1 MDSPPTPQHPA
12 ANEEIKE
19 LPQGTLPES
28 TMAHIDL
35 NPDLEMLLDDENE
48 QNTEDIA
55 EEKED
60 KMDISGSKGGPGG
73 SYGVQ
78 EETENTHRRWN
89 DEKNYEIE
97 TKAKNGNKDD
107 SKKDN
112 IKKEFPAGKDD
123 HIYKLRSS
131 VDQLDHSPITL
142 AQQSKLINYVD
153 AQLLAIQR
161 RFVKSQADTS
171 QPYPLLDLLRDTQSV
186 VDIIWCSVS
195 THSKLFGQ
203 PEYMVSLLGS
213 LEDYL
218 LHYDLAEAQ
227 RALFAF
233 FRILDERL
241 STLIDGYT
249 YEGHTEKISQTL
261 LVRLVP
267 IVSRVRV
274 LVVTKLGST
283 REKLAKEVVETKNT
297 DNETARAELDRL
309 ELEIG
314 NLLEGVLERLE

>member
-12 ANEEIKE
+12 ADEEVKE

-28 TMAHIDL
+28 TMQNIDL
-35 NPDLEMLLDDENE
+35 NPDLEMLDEENE
-48 QNTEDIA
+48 KNGDDIVEQK
-55 EEKED
+55 EENED
-60 KMDISGSKGGPGG
+60 KFVSNEGPGG
-73 SYGVQ
+73 FIGAQ
-78 EETENTHRRWN
+78 EGTEHPL
-89 DEKNYEIE
+89 NYEKTNKNEING
-97 TKAKNGNKDD
+97 KNGNE
-107 SKKDN
+107 DN
-112 IKKEFPAGKDD
+112 NENGSNDFQNTIKSPENPQ
-123 HIYKLRSS
+123 YKLQSS

-227 RALFAF
+227 QQLFGL
-233 FRILDERL
+233 FRILDQRL

-249 YEGHTEKISQTL
+249 YEGHIEKISQTL

-283 REKLAKEVVETKNT
+283 REKLAKEVMETEST
-297 DNETARAELDRL
+297 DNENARAELDRL

>member
-12 ANEEIKE
+12 ANEEVKE

-28 TMAHIDL
+28 TMQNIDL
-35 NPDLEMLLDDENE
+35 NPDLEMLDEENE
-48 QNTEDIA
+48 QNGEDVKEDNEEN
-55 EEKED
+55 EEKMASNE
-60 KMDISGSKGGPGG
+60 GPGG
-73 SYGVQ
+73 FIGAQ
-78 EETENTHRRWN
+78 EGTEYPL
-89 DEKNYEIE
+89 NYEK
-97 TKAKNGNKDD
+97 TNKNEINGKNDGSND
-107 SKKDN
+107 SNDYQN
-112 IKKEFPAGKDD
+112 TIKSPEHPQ
-123 HIYKLRSS
+123 YKLQSS

-227 RALFAF
+227 QQLFGF
-233 FRILDERL
+233 FRILDQRL

-249 YEGHTEKISQTL
+249 YEGHIEKISQTL

-274 LVVTKLGST
+274 LVVTKLGSA
-283 REKLAKEVVETKNT
+283 REKLAKEVMETEST
-297 DNETARAELDRL
+297 DNENARAELDCL

>member
-12 ANEEIKE
+12 ADEEVRE
-19 LPQGTLPES
+19 LPLGTLPES

-35 NPDLEMLLDDENE
+35 NPDLEMLEDENE
-48 QNTEDIA
+48 QHTANTENENDDESDA
-55 EEKED
+55 
-60 KMDISGSKGGPGG
+60 SGTNEGPGG
-73 SYGVQ
+73 FSEAQ
-78 EETENTHRRWN
+78 DHTEHPLSENFNKNENTGSNSKGNGSEN
-89 DEKNYEIE
+89 DGENEDEINE
-97 TKAKNGNKDD
+97 ISPHNNG
-107 SKKDN
+107 
-112 IKKEFPAGKDD
+112 

-186 VDIIWCSVS
+186 VDLIWCSVS
-195 THSKLFGQ
+195 TRSKLFGQ
-203 PEYMVSLLGS
+203 PEYMVSLLGN

-227 RALFAF
+227 RELFGF
-233 FRILDERL
+233 FRILDQRI

-261 LVRLVP
+261 LVRLAP
-267 IVSRVRV
+267 IVSRVRF

-283 REKLAKEVVETKNT
+283 RERLAREVVEST
-297 DNETARAELDRL
+297 DNEKARAELDRL
-309 ELEIG
+309 ELEVG